1 MFVLIMIIHWFKK
14 DIASMIKK
22 KFIDLRKPKEL
33 NEEHIMKEIDVNFHE
48 DGLVEEIDVVDNM
61 TSSENSE
68 EI

>member
-1 MFVLIMIIHWFKK
+1 MFALILIIHWFKK

-22 KFIDLRKPKEL
+22 KFIDSRKSKEL

>member
-22 KFIDLRKPKEL
+22 KFIDSRKPKEL

-61 TSSENSE
+61 TSSEISE

>member
-1 MFVLIMIIHWFKK
+1 MFALILIIHWFKK

-22 KFIDLRKPKEL
+22 KFIDSRKSKEL

-48 DGLVEEIDVVDNM
+48 NGLVEEIDVVDNM

-68 EI
+68 EM